1 MIPYEISRKKNNET
15 VFERKSMITF
25 FCIVQDIGT
34 HSQSKSRFVLLTIDK
49 MQRVYK
55 ELSRVV

>member
-1 MIPYEISRKKNNET
+1 MT